1 MSETDHRPH
10 PRHRRQPA
18 RRLVQPH
25 GAARR
30 RRAAAARLQWETAE
44 IGELPLFNQ
53 DIEQQPPEPVAVFKA
68 AVARADAVLFVSPEY
83 NYSIPGVLKNA
94 IDWGTR
100 PATANVWRGKVAAIM
115 GASPGMLGTARMQYH
130 LRQVL
135 VNLGMQAVLQPEVM
149 IAQAAQKFDVG
160 VRPADRREDAR
171 DGGQA
176 ARRAGRPDAAAA
188 RLTTGRQR

>member
-1 MSETDHRPH
+1 MSETTTVRILGI
-10 PRHRRQPA
+10 A
-18 RRLVQPH
+18 GSL
-25 GAARR
+25 
-30 RRAAAARLQWETAE
+30 RAASFNRMALHAAGELLPPDCEWDTAE

-149 IAQAAQKFDVG
+149 IAQAAQKFDVESG
-160 VRPADRREDAR
+160 
-171 DGGQA
+171 
-176 ARRAGRPDAAAA
+176 
-188 RLTTGRQR
+188 RLTDEKTREMVAKLLAALADLTRRLRA